1 MSEAE
6 QAVQAEQVTEDVGS
20 NTFLGSEGS
29 SDNLDWKSTLP
40 DDLKNDPTLS
50 NFKDVESLA
59 KTVVHQQKQMGSRI
73 PLPKTEEEFSE
84 LYGKLGRPDEAG
96 GYEINVPTE
105 LSTYF
110 DDGALNEFKNVAHK
124 IGLNQNQVNA
134 LIEYQ
139 SGAIQH
145 ELTNEPAALQA
156 QAEETTATLKQEW
169 GLDYDKNLRAAKRAL
184 QVYGDDEIMELM
196 NTSAGNHPAVV
207 KLFARLGKEVTEDM
221 AQNTQNNNV
230 AVSPLDAKDEINATM
245 ANPKHPY
252 FDASHPEHR
261 TAIELSL
268 IHISEPTR
276 PY

>member
-261 TAIELSL
+261 TAIERMRQL
-268 IHISEPTR
+268 HEKV
-276 PY
+276 YGN

>member
-156 QAEETTATLKQEW
+156 QAEETTSTLKQEW

-261 TAIELSL
+261 TAIERMRQL
-268 IHISEPTR
+268 HEKV
-276 PY
+276 YGN